1 MISRKSV
8 LAFLA
13 TSVFFGGTFVA
24 AKAGLD
30 HFPPLLFVALRFDV
44 ATAVMFAFVV
54 VTRERADLIPRTRG
68 DLGGIVATGLFA
80 IGLTNAL
87 LFVGQQYVTSGVAS
101 IIASLNP
108 ILTPVFAAVLL
119 ADERLSARGAVGMAL
134 GLLGVGL
141 VANPD
146 PAALLSGGVFGES
159 VMLAS
164 AVCGALGSVLI
175 RRSDADLSST
185 VRTAWGLPLAA
196 VVTHA
201 LSLGAGESVAAVSW
215 NAEAL
220 IALGYVALF
229 AGALAYIAYFG
240 LIDDVGPIRAN
251 LAFYVV
257 PVVATLGGW
266 ALLGETVSALAVVG
280 FLVIFAGFAII
291 GSASLDEPWFRGT
304 LPGRLTASESFF
316 PLDDSY
322 ATDDGTAAGTDD
334 ASTNSRFSSDSAGCP
349 ADD

>member
-1 MISRKSV
+1 MISPRSL

-13 TSVFFGGTFVA
+13 TSLLFGGTFVA
-24 AKAGLD
+24 AKAGLEY
-30 HFPPLLFVALRFDV
+30 FPPLLFVALRFDV
-44 ATAVMFAFVV
+44 AAVALIAFAV
-54 VTRERADLIPRTRG
+54 VTRSREDLIPRTRG
-68 DLGGIVATGLFA
+68 DVGGIVATGLFV

-119 ADERLSARGAVGMAL
+119 ADEHLSTRGAVGMAL

-146 PAALLSGGVFGES
+146 PAALLSGGLFGEA

-164 AVCGALGSVLI
+164 AVCGALGTVLI
-175 RRSDADLSST
+175 RRSDADISST

-201 LSLGAGESVAAVSW
+201 LSLGAGESVAAVTW
-215 NAEAL
+215 TTEAL

-229 AGALAYIAYFG
+229 AGVLAYIAYFG
-240 LIDDVGPIRAN
+240 LIDDVGAIRAN
-251 LAFYVV
+251 LVFYVV

-266 ALLGETVSALAVVG
+266 ALLDETISALAVGG
-280 FLVIFAGFAII
+280 FVVIFAGFAII
-291 GSASLDEPWFRGT
+291 GGESLDDPWFRGT
-304 LPGRLTASESFF
+304 LPGRIAASDGIFA
-316 PLDDSY
+316 LDDSY
-322 ATDDGTAAGTDD
+322 PLDDERSERSAEDAA
-334 ASTNSRFSSDSAGCP
+334 SSRFGSDSPGCP